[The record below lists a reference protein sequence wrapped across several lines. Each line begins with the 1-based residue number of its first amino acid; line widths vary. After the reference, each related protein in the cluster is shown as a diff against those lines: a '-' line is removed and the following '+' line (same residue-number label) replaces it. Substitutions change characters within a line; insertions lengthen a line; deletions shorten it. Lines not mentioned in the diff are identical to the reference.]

1 MVTLNLYISVGFL
14 NEIVKQENCTLNII
28 IDIRET
34 KKQRCKLKILIFL
47 LVELF
52 E

>member
-1 MVTLNLYISVGFL
+1 MKLVSKVAWQYNIMVTLNLYISVGFL

-34 KKQRCKLKILIFL
+34 KKAAL
-47 LVELF
+47 
-52 E
+52 